1 MTTAIHHP
9 WEVSQQDFPS
19 TNPIQEQLKFLLQYA
34 ILAPSSKNTQPW
46 KFSVAGDTIAIF
58 ADLSCWQ
65 PVADRDRRELYNSLG
80 CALENLLVAAEH
92 FGFRHEVRYFPQPS
106 DDTLAAVV
114 TLYPGGTPS
123 EDRPGSGL
131 HSITARHTQR
141 GVYRDE
147 AVPEALR
154 RGLLASGS
162 APGLRV
168 DLTDDPLI
176 FSRVVE
182 LNLQA
187 DEMEFAD
194 PMFRKELGTWVAQGS
209 FGASGLLSRIRGFL
223 LARVNLGAAVG
234 RHNAAVLSSAPLLGL
249 ISARRDDPMSQVQ
262 TGQALE
268 RLWLHATRLGLA
280 LQPMGQ
286 ALEIPSL
293 RAEFARIIPELGW
306 VPEQVFRVGYP
317 LRPERG
323 HTPRRLLDQVL
334 VG

>member
-1 MTTAIHHP
+1 MKTAVPP

-19 TNPIQEQLKFLLQYA
+19 ICPIQEQLRFLLNYA

-58 ADLSCWQ
+58 ADLSRCQ
-65 PVADRDRRELYNSLG
+65 PVADRDRRELYISLG
-80 CALENLLVAAEH
+80 CALQNL
-92 FGFRHEVRYFPQPS
+92 
-106 DDTLAAVV
+106 LAAVV
-114 TLYPGGTPS
+114 TLHSGGTPS
-123 EDRPGSGL
+123 GDR
-131 HSITARHTQR
+131 ARTGVRCIIARRTQR

-147 AVPEALR
+147 PILEPLR

-323 HTPRRLLDQVL
+323 HTPRRPLDQVL